1 MDFKKSGNN
10 GYRLLPTSR
19 AMKLPLQAYARLE
32 RVHSREGKPKETK
45 KLIHKFDVKTGGI
58 KAVTQPLIKC

>member
-1 MDFKKSGNN
+1 MGI
-10 GYRLLPTSR
+10 GYCQQVVLRNFRCRLMPGSNRYT
-19 AMKLPLQAYARLE
+19 
-32 RVHSREGKPKETK
+32 RVKEPKETK